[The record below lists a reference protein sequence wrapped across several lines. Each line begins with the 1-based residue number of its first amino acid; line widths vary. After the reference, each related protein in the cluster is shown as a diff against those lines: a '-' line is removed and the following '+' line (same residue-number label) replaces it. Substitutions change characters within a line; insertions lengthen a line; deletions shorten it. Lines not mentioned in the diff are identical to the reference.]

1 VVNSTT
7 FIDVMQWWDA
17 RKTVLPAHYKMACDV
32 LGIPATSTPCERA
45 NSAAGHEFTSVRQS
59 LSTTVFIKSMLL
71 RSWMAA
77 GTFSFPR
84 NREQAAADLTKLL
97 SEKGDDIASAVDEI
111 DCEEVKWDGELVDDS
126 VAGILNAM
134 YDRVESDLLM

>member
-7 FIDVMQWWDA
+7 FIDVIQWWDA
-17 RKTVLPAHYKMACDV
+17 RKTVLPAHYKMACDF

-45 NSAAGHEFTSVRQS
+45 NSAAGREFTSVRQS

-84 NREQAAADLTKLL
+84 NREQAAADLTKLS
-97 SEKGDDIASAVDEI
+97 SEKGDDIASAVDVI
-111 DCEEVKWDGELVDDS
+111 DCDEVEWDGELVDDS
-126 VAGILNAM
+126 VAGILNAT
-134 YDRVESDLLM
+134 YDKVESDSLM

>member
-1 VVNSTT
+1 
-7 FIDVMQWWDA
+7 
-17 RKTVLPAHYKMACDV
+17 MACDV
-32 LGIPATSTPCERA
+32 LGIPATSTPFERA
-45 NSAAGHEFTSVRQS
+45 NSAAGREFTSVRQS

-84 NREQAAADLTKLL
+84 NREQAAADMTRFS

-111 DCEEVKWDGELVDDS
+111 DCDEVE
-126 VAGILNAM
+126 
-134 YDRVESDLLM
+134 